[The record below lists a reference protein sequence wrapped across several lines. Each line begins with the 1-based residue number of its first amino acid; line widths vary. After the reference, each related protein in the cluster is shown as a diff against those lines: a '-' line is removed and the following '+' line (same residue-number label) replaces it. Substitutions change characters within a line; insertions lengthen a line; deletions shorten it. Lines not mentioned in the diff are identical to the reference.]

1 MNRNKKVN
9 RKQIKK
15 GLENLFLFL
24 MSISPE
30 KCYVANPQ
38 QTLRIIHQKNV
49 ANPQKTLNKN
59 N

>member
-1 MNRNKKVN
+1 MNRNKMVN
-9 RKQIKK
+9 RNQIKE

-30 KCYVANPQ
+30 KRCTSSANFEDNTPG
-38 QTLRIIHQKNV
+38 KCCK
-49 ANPQKTLNKN
+49 PQKTLNKN